1 MKIGNIMRFPMLIA
15 AMTIAL
21 CAGAQAKYERLTN
34 LPAIYIRTYN
44 NVAITSKTTYVLA
57 TMWYVDENDNVTQYD
72 SLEIRGR
79 GNSTWNLAKKPY
91 KLKFHVKEKFLGND
105 RANAKKW
112 TLIANAGDKTLIR
125 NAITSLL
132 GEYAGLPF
140 NPAAKFV
147 DLTLNGRYVG
157 NYQISDQI
165 EVKKKRVHIT
175 EQDYPLTETSDI
187 TGGYLLEVDGFHDG
201 NCFTT
206 SKGRVGIRIHYPED
220 EEIAA
225 TQNQYIRTYINNFE
239 TALMGNDYTDAE
251 KGYRHWVDSV
261 SLANWYI
268 ATEVSANI
276 DGFYS
281 TYFYKNCQ
289 DSLIYWGP
297 LWDYDIA
304 YGNDTRKGDT
314 SRSLMTDVG
323 YGDTRTWMNRM
334 WGDPWFANLIN
345 RRYRELINGGMEEYL
360 IHKIDSL
367 TELIQESQ
375 DLNYQ
380 KWGIDRRMYNER
392 VLYSSY
398 DQYVDDLKEFISV
411 HIDYLQTA
419 FRSKRPAG
427 PTPEF
432 VAENYY
438 YRFTNANTT
447 KAIDIAGQSE
457 EAGAG
462 ICTWSNI
469 KGRESEDWV
478 ITPVGEYFHITN
490 RKGGVALNDPTMG
503 SVGPTINVGTQLN
516 TAEPDTLD
524 DRQLWLITP
533 QGTAGYYNL
542 TNKYSQHTANLNGGN
557 SADGTQV
564 LSYTTDGKNSTS
576 LNRLWYIIPGE
587 ELPFIEPEEPEEPD
601 AIADIEPEEYA
612 LAYNAD
618 TQTLHFGSE
627 TPEALVFIANV
638 FDANGRKVCTFR
650 ADETCSV
657 AELPKGV
664 YIVSW
669 NFGNKVRSAKF
680 IK

>member
-1 MKIGNIMRFPMLIA
+1 MMRLQMLAA
-15 AMTIAL
+15 AMFITL

-34 LPAIYIRTYN
+34 LPAVYIRTYD
-44 NVAITSKTTYVLA
+44 NVPITSKTTYVLA
-57 TMWYVDENDNVTQYD
+57 TMWYVDENDQVTQYD

-79 GNSTWNLAKKPY
+79 GNSTWGLAKKPY

-105 RANAKKW
+105 HANAKKW
-112 TLIANAGDKTLIR
+112 TMLANAGDKTLMR
-125 NAITSLL
+125 NAVTSLL
-132 GEYAGLPF
+132 GEFTGLPF

-147 DLTLNGRYVG
+147 DLTLNGTYIG

-175 EQDYPLTETSDI
+175 EQDYPLSETSDI

-206 SKGRVGIRIHYPED
+206 GTGRVGIRIHYPDD
-220 EEIAA
+220 EEIA
-225 TQNQYIRTYINNFE
+225 TRQTLYIRTYINNFE
-239 TALMGNDYTDAE
+239 TALMGNDYLDAE

-281 TYFYKNCQ
+281 TYFYKNAQ
-289 DSLIYWGP
+289 DSLLYWGP

-323 YGDTRTWMNRM
+323 YGDTRVWMNRM
-334 WGDPWFANLIN
+334 WNDPWFANLIN
-345 RRYRELINGGMEEYL
+345 RRYRELVNKGMEDYL
-360 IHKIDSL
+360 LGKVDSIN
-367 TELIQESQ
+367 TLIQESQ
-375 DLNYQ
+375 ELNYK
-380 KWGIDRRMYNER
+380 KWGINRRMYNER

-398 DQYVDDLKEFISV
+398 DQYVNNLKSFIST
-411 HIDYLQTA
+411 HIEYLQTA
-419 FRSKRPAG
+419 FRTKRPAG
-427 PTPEF
+427 PTPAF

-447 KAIDIAGQSE
+447 KAIDIVGQSE
-457 EAGAG
+457 NSGAG

-490 RKGGVALNDPTMG
+490 RKSGMALNDPTTG
-503 SVGPTINVGTQLN
+503 NVGPTTNVGTQLN
-516 TAEPDTLD
+516 TAEPDSLD

-542 TNKYSQHTANLNGGN
+542 TNKHSQHTANLNGGN
-557 SADGTQV
+557 AADGTQV
-564 LSYTTDGKNSTS
+564 LSYTTDSKNTTS
-576 LNRLWYIIPGE
+576 LNRLWYIIPGDD
-587 ELPFIEPEEPEEPD
+587 LPIIEPD
-601 AIADIEPEEYA
+601 AIAGIEPEEYA

-618 TQTLHFGSE
+618 SKTLHFGSE
-627 TPEALVFIANV
+627 TPELLVFMANV
-638 FDANGRKVCTFR
+638 YDTNGRKIRTFR

-657 AELPKGV
+657 EDLPKGT

-669 NFGNKVRSAKF
+669 KCGNKVRSVKF
-680 IK
+680 MK

>member
-15 AMTIAL
+15 AMTVAL

-57 TMWYVDENDNVTQYD
+57 TMWYVDENDKVTQYD

-132 GEYAGLPF
+132 GEYTGLPF

-187 TGGYLLEVDGFHDG
+187 TGGYMLEVDGFHDG

-251 KGYRHWVDSV
+251 KGYRHWVDSI

-345 RRYRELINGGMEEYL
+345 RRYRELVNGGMEEYL

-380 KWGIDRRMYNER
+380 KWGIDRKMYNER

-419 FRSKRPAG
+419 FRNKRPAG

-469 KGRESEDWV
+469 KRRESEDWV

-490 RKGGVALNDPTMG
+490 RKGGMALNDPTMG
-503 SVGPTINVGTQLN
+503 SVGPTTNVGTQLN

-524 DRQLWLITP
+524 DRQLWIITP

-542 TNKYSQHTANLNGGN
+542 TNKHSQHTANLNGGN

-587 ELPFIEPEEPEEPD
+587 DLPFTEPEEPD
-601 AIADIEPEEYA
+601 AIADIEPEEYV

-618 TQTLHFGSE
+618 TQTLRFGSE

-638 FDANGRKVCTFR
+638 FDANGLKVCTFR

-669 NFGNKVRSAKF
+669 KFGSKIRSAKF

>member
-1 MKIGNIMRFPMLIA
+1 MKIGNIMRIPMLIA
-15 AMTIAL
+15 AMTVAL

-34 LPAIYIRTYN
+34 LPAVYIRTYD
-44 NVAITSKTTYVLA
+44 NVPITSKTTYVLA
-57 TMWYVDENDNVTQYD
+57 TMWYVDENDKVTQYD

-91 KLKFHVKEKFLGND
+91 KLKLHVKEKFLGND

-239 TALMGNDYTDAE
+239 TALMGNDYMDAE

-345 RRYRELINGGMEEYL
+345 RRYRELVNGGMEEYL

-367 TELIQESQ
+367 TELLQESQ

-411 HIDYLQTA
+411 HINYLQTA
-419 FRSKRPAG
+419 FRSKKPAG

-432 VAENYY
+432 AAENYY

-447 KAIDIAGQSE
+447 KAIDIAGQNE

-478 ITPVGEYFHITN
+478 ITPVGKYFHITN
-490 RKGGVALNDPTMG
+490 RKGGMALNDPTMG
-503 SVGPTINVGTQLN
+503 SVGPTTNVGTQLN

-587 ELPFIEPEEPEEPD
+587 ELPFTEPEEPD
-601 AIADIEPEEYA
+601 AIANIEPEEYA

-650 ADETCSV
+650 AGETCSV